1 MPDTQSNQTPAPH
14 RPGIGA
20 GLFFLLWAG
29 LGWYGILSNAPILE
43 SFSVP
48 GLDPG
53 PGVLPVMVCTALT
66 VGSLWMLV
74 DGFIRSNPGLE
85 DLSVQSLVIPVAFLF
100 SSLVA
105 AFLSGIIGFRI
116 AGFLFAAVWLYQLDS
131 RQPVRWRRGVTALVL
146 AAIAIALI
154 EIVFVQL
161 LRVPLPQG

>member
-1 MPDTQSNQTPAPH
+1 MPDTQSNKTPAPP

-29 LGWYGILSNAPILE
+29 LGWYGILSNAPILD
-43 SFSVP
+43 SFSGP

-66 VGSLWMLV
+66 FGSLWMLV

-85 DLSVQSLVIPVAFLF
+85 NLSRQTLVIPVGFLI
-100 SSLVA
+100 SALVA
-105 AFLSGIIGFRI
+105 AFLSSVIGFRI
-116 AGFLFAAVWLYQLDS
+116 AGFLFAAFWLNQLDS
-131 RQPVRWRRGVTALVL
+131 RQPVRWRRAITALVL
-146 AAIAIALI
+146 AAISIALI